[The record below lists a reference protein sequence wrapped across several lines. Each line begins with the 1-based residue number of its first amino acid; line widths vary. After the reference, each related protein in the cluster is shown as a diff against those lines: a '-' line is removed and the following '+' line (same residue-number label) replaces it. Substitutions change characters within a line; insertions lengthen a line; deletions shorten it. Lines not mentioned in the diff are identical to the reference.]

1 MDFTQS
7 MDFTIL
13 FHSSVHRFWRKLP
26 TYLSRGWHSHGPRG
40 IEGSESQE
48 RDARLTELQPKGL
61 EDTTEINLGI
71 LYIYIIHIYIYYI
84 YMGY

>member
-1 MDFTQS
+1 MDFTMDFTQS

-13 FHSSVHRFWRKLP
+13 FHSYVHRFWWKLP
-26 TYLSRGWHSHGPRG
+26 TTRGWRHPAAS
-40 IEGSESQE
+40 GSESQE

-71 LYIYIIHIYIYYI
+71 QYYIYITDII
-84 YMGY
+84 